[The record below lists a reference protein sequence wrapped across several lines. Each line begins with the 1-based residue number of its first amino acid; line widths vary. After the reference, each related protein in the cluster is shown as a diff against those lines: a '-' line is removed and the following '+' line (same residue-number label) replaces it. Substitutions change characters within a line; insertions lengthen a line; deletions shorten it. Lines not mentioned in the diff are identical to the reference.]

1 MWVYVELF
9 SRQLLLRDVLCVCC
23 GYYSAR
29 GVLRERETVAS
40 RCYGREW
47 LGSMP
52 GEEGGSS
59 YDRHNTRRHILHRRP
74 VDVFLQPLLKIS
86 CCRAQL
92 ARKNTT
98 QGTNND
104 TAVCFSVAGANNID
118 FHQWHCCD
126 LEIAFH
132 LLHWKI

>member
-9 SRQLLLRDVLCVCC
+9 SRQLLLGGCIVSAG

-59 YDRHNTRRHILHRRP
+59 YDRHNTRRHILHRRA
-74 VDVFLQPLLKIS
+74 VDVWVFCKIS
-86 CCRAQL
+86 CCRTQL
-92 ARKNTT
+92 TRKKHNTR
-98 QGTNND
+98 
-104 TAVCFSVAGANNID
+104 
-118 FHQWHCCD
+118 HKH
-126 LEIAFH
+126 
-132 LLHWKI
+132 